1 MQSINIKVTARNS
14 IRRFAL
20 TEAKLDALRQQV
32 ASLFDIKNDA
42 TWSIKYKDTERQL
55 VTVSSDEEL
64 EFAAKLM
71 GNLLHVVVVEN
82 GVEGDEN
89 STQER
94 KVRRHEK
101 QCDGNRRR
109 EKHRKSHHDESD
121 DLVEKQHRNKRP
133 IDPETRLARLQ
144 KKQNKLQE
152 RLAILQAAENP
163 KAQSQATKVQQK
175 LASITSEIDAI
186 SARPVSP
193 PVSSQT
199 VVAETFVVVPETVVP
214 APTAE
219 LAVAKPVSLPP
230 AKLDDKE
237 VKQVFNKFFS
247 LCRDLMCEKKKI
259 HHLSK
264 VIHALRVLSRLGEKA
279 NSPVKVDQDQLAL
292 AKSSLDTARTNIR
305 AKKMEV
311 KEQKKLV
318 KQLQKQGYM
327 TDRKLENEKKDKKE
341 KKEKNDEKKC
351 KKEKS
356 WKRTEDKA
364 SRQEAKAQW
373 RAEKDKKR
381 QEKAAM
387 RALKRQEREQ
397 KRNPTADVP
406 SVDAP
411 EF

>member
-1 MQSINIKVTARNS
+1 MQSINFKVTARNS

-42 TWSIKYKDTERQL
+42 NWSIKYKDTERQL
-55 VTVSSDEEL
+55 VSVSSDDEL

-82 GVEGDEN
+82 GVEVDEN

-101 QCDGNRRR
+101 QCDGNSRR

-121 DLVEKQHRNKRP
+121 DLVVKQHRNKRP
-133 IDPETRLARLQ
+133 IYPETRLARLQ
-144 KKQNKLQE
+144 KKQNKLRE
-152 RLAILQAAENP
+152 RLASLQAAENP
-163 KAQSQATKVQQK
+163 KAQSHATKVQQK
-175 LASITSEIDAI
+175 LAAITSEIDSI
-186 SARPVSP
+186 SAP

-199 VVAETFVVVPETVVP
+199 VVAETFVVVPETTVVP
-214 APTAE
+214 AE
-219 LAVAKPVSLPP
+219 LAVAKPVNLP
-230 AKLDDKE
+230 ARLDDKE

-247 LCRDLMCEKKKI
+247 LRRELMCEKKKI
-259 HHLSK
+259 HQLSK

-279 NSPVKVDQDQLAL
+279 NIPVKVDEDQLAL
-292 AKSSLDTARTNIR
+292 AKTSMDTARTNIR

-327 TDRKLENEKKDKKE
+327 TDRKLEKEKKDKKKE
-341 KKEKNDEKKC
+341 CKKEKNEERKC
-351 KKEKS
+351 KKERS
-356 WKRTEDKA
+356 WKAIEDKA
-364 SRQEAKAQW
+364 SRQVAKAQW

-381 QEKAAM
+381 EEKAAM
-387 RALKRQEREQ
+387 WALERQEREQ
-397 KRNPTADVP
+397 KRNPPAAP
-406 SVDAP
+406 SVQAP

>member
-1 MQSINIKVTARNS
+1 MQSIHIKVTARNS

-42 TWSIKYKDTERQL
+42 NLSIKYKDAERQL

-82 GVEGDEN
+82 GVDVAEN

-101 QCDGNRRR
+101 QCDGKHRH
-109 EKHRKSHHDESD
+109 EKHRKSHRDESD
-121 DLVEKQHRNKRP
+121 DLVEKQHCNKRP

-144 KKQNKLQE
+144 KKQNKLRE
-152 RLAILQAAENP
+152 RLASLQAAENP
-163 KAQSQATKVQQK
+163 KAQSQAIKVQQK
-175 LASITSEIDAI
+175 LAAITSEID
-186 SARPVSP
+186 SFPTSPVSP

-199 VVAETFVVVPETVVP
+199 VVAETFVVVPETSVVP

-219 LAVAKPVSLPP
+219 LAVKPVDPP
-230 AKLDDKE
+230 ARLDDKA

-247 LCRDLMCEKKKI
+247 LRRDLVSDKKKI
-259 HHLSK
+259 HQLSK

-279 NSPVKVDQDQLAL
+279 NSPVTVDDDKLAL
-292 AKSSLDTARTNIR
+292 AKTSLEVARTNVR

-311 KEQKKLV
+311 KQQKQLV

-327 TDRKLENEKKDKKE
+327 PDRKLEKEKKDKKDKKC
-341 KKEKNDEKKC
+341 KKEKKEKKC
-351 KKEKS
+351 KKEKY
-356 WKRTEDKA
+356 WKGTEDNAGK
-364 SRQEAKAQW
+364 QEAKAQW
-373 RAEKDKKR
+373 RADKTKKR
-381 QEKAAM
+381 EEKAAT
-387 RALKRQEREQ
+387 RALKQEMGQ
-397 KRNPTADVP
+397 KTSPNTDVP
-406 SVDAP
+406 AP
-411 EF
+411 EC

>member
-1 MQSINIKVTARNS
+1 V
-14 IRRFAL
+14 
-20 TEAKLDALRQQV
+20 
-32 ASLFDIKNDA
+32 
-42 TWSIKYKDTERQL
+42 
-55 VTVSSDEEL
+55 
-64 EFAAKLM
+64 
-71 GNLLHVVVVEN
+71 
-82 GVEGDEN
+82 DEN

-101 QCDGNRRR
+101 QCDNHRR
-109 EKHRKSHHDESD
+109 EKHRKSHHDERD

-133 IDPETRLARLQ
+133 INPETRLARLQ
-144 KKQNKLQE
+144 KKQNKLRE

-175 LASITSEIDAI
+175 LAAITSEIESV
-186 SARPVSP
+186 SAGPVFP

-199 VVAETFVVVPETVVP
+199 VVAETFVVVPETTVVP

-219 LAVAKPVSLPP
+219 LAVVKPVYPP
-230 AKLDDKE
+230 AQLDDKE

-247 LCRDLMCEKKKI
+247 LRRDLVSEKKKI
-259 HHLSK
+259 HQLSK

-279 NSPVKVDQDQLAL
+279 NIPVKVDDDQLAL

-311 KEQKKLV
+311 KQQKQLV

-327 TDRKLENEKKDKKE
+327 SDRKLENEKDKKC
-341 KKEKNDEKKC
+341 KKEKNEKKC

-356 WKRTEDKA
+356 WKDKA
-364 SRQEAKAQW
+364 SRHEAKAQW

-381 QEKAAM
+381 EEKAAI
-387 RALKRQEREQ
+387 RALKRQEWEQ
-397 KRNPTADVP
+397 KKNPAADVP
-406 SVDAP
+406 RVDAP
-411 EF
+411 QF

>member
-1 MQSINIKVTARNS
+1 MQSIHIKVTARNS

-42 TWSIKYKDTERQL
+42 NWSIKYKDTERQL
-55 VTVSSDEEL
+55 VTISSDDEL
-64 EFAAKLM
+64 EFAVKLM
-71 GNLLHVVVVEN
+71 GNILHVVVVEN
-82 GVEGDEN
+82 GVDVDEN

-101 QCDGNRRR
+101 QCDNHRR

-133 IDPETRLARLQ
+133 INPETRLARLQ
-144 KKQNKLQE
+144 KKQNKLRE
-152 RLAILQAAENP
+152 RLAVLQAAENP

-175 LASITSEIDAI
+175 LAAITSEIDSI
-186 SARPVSP
+186 STGPVSP

-199 VVAETFVVVPETVVP
+199 VVAETFVVVPETTVVP

-219 LAVAKPVSLPP
+219 LAVVKPVDPP
-230 AKLDDKE
+230 ALNDKE

-247 LCRDLMCEKKKI
+247 LRRELMSEKKKI
-259 HHLSK
+259 HQLSK

-279 NSPVKVDQDQLAL
+279 NIPVKVDDNQLAQ
-292 AKSSLDTARTNIR
+292 AKSSLNTARTNIR

-311 KEQKKLV
+311 KQQKQLV
-318 KQLQKQGYM
+318 KKLQKQGYM
-327 TDRKLENEKKDKKE
+327 PDRKLENEKKDKKC
-341 KKEKNDEKKC
+341 KKEKNEKKC

-356 WKRTEDKA
+356 WKVEDNA

-381 QEKAAM
+381 EEKAAI
-387 RALKRQEREQ
+387 RALKQQEREQ
-397 KRNPTADVP
+397 KKNSAAVH
-406 SVDAP
+406 SVETP
-411 EF
+411 QF